1 MSEESMA
8 RHLEVDE
15 VDAYGALQWI
25 IQVIE
30 EENTCPQSV
39 DIRDEKNEF
48 HCG

>member
-8 RHLEVDE
+8 RHLEDVE
-15 VDAYGALQWI
+15 VIVHDVLQWI